1 MVIYLSLKSPT
12 DLFEEAKIIHKADS
26 RGSAEHGWLH
36 SFHTF
41 SFADYYDR
49 ERMGFGKLWV
59 LNDDVVQA
67 GQGFGTHSHDN
78 MEIISIPLSGSLR
91 HEDSMGNSYVIR
103 TGEIQVISAGSGITH
118 SEFNNSDSDEV
129 NFLQIW
135 VMPAKQDV
143 RPHSDQK
150 YFDPAAATNRFQLV
164 VSPDG
169 RDGSLVINQD
179 AYFSLA
185 FIGKGETVT
194 CDIHTPGNGVYY
206 LYWTARS
213 RLLVS
218 HCKSAMPSAW
228 RIRIRSL
235 FLQPGKAGSCAWRFP
250 CTNLP
255 LHCFYQ

>member
-1 MVIYLSLKSPT
+1 MN
-12 DLFEEAKIIHKADS
+12 KIIHKADS

-103 TGEIQVISAGSGITH
+103 TGEIQVMSAGSGITH

-194 CDIHTPGNGVYY
+194 CDIHTPGNGVYVFV
-206 LYWTARS
+206 LDGEVEIAGEPLQKRDAIGLENKDKVIVSATRKS
-213 RLLVS
+213 RILCMEVPM
-218 HCKSAMPSAW
+218 H
-228 RIRIRSL
+228 
-235 FLQPGKAGSCAWRFP
+235 
-250 CTNLP
+250 
-255 LHCFYQ
+255 